1 MWIPG
6 MDVAPF
12 RWLLQISW
20 RMVSCDVPRRR
31 TDQPPGVHGRGRV
44 ARCECELPRSE
55 GGEGL
60 ADLIWGDDD
69 DDDDGD
75 WIEHLLWVGNPQ
87 PAVVND
93 MDWPRQDGT
102 EISQQGTG
110 P

>member
-1 MWIPG
+1 M
-6 MDVAPF
+6 
-12 RWLLQISW
+12 SW
-20 RMVSCDVPRRR
+20 RMVSCDVPRCR

-44 ARCECELPRSE
+44 ASCECELPRSE

-60 ADLIWGDDD
+60 ADLIWGYS
-69 DDDDGD
+69 
-75 WIEHLLWVGNPQ
+75 
-87 PAVVND
+87 VVND